1 MSEISA
7 KLRSI
12 SFSKQKFQNE
22 ISKENWNLIKWI
34 VSCAAM
40 MTVSVPYVYIG
51 GFQLLDLIITELKSH
66 MTC

>member
-12 SFSKQKFQNE
+12 SFSKQKFQNG

-51 GFQLLDLIITELKSH
+51 GFQLLDLIIMELKSH
-66 MTC
+66 ITC